1 MIAKL
6 KKITLQAIAGA
17 NCATILLMLLVGYS
31 GHINP
36 TYHPMLSNVGLLFP
50 AFIVINAA
58 FLLFWVIVKLK
69 GAVIPFVGYI
79 LCYGPMR
86 TYIPFNLPVDPPVGA
101 IKVLSFNTEGYHNMR
116 SDVATFSDDTI
127 ASYILHSGADI
138 VCVQEGT
145 HVLDFDSTFRK
156 RYPYIK
162 EEKKGDGSNL
172 VAVYSRYPIRRSQV
186 IDFLSAGN
194 ISAAFYL
201 DVNGQDVLV
210 INNHLET
217 NSLDN
222 SDKNGFGNLIKG
234 SLDKEMARS
243 ESTRLIDKLALASKK
258 RAPQAEA
265 VARYIAN
272 HSSGYRIIVCGDF
285 NENPLGYAHTRIG
298 KGLTDC
304 YAATGTG
311 IGRSFNQNYMYV
323 RIDHMFCSPDIK
335 PYACTVDNRIKASDH
350 YPIYC
355 WFKFGK
361 KI

>member
-162 EEKKGDGSNL
+162 EEKRGM
-172 VAVYSRYPIRRSQV
+172 
-186 IDFLSAGN
+186 
-194 ISAAFYL
+194 AAIL
-201 DVNGQDVLV
+201 WP
-210 INNHLET
+210 
-217 NSLDN
+217 S
-222 SDKNGFGNLIKG
+222 
-234 SLDKEMARS
+234 
-243 ESTRLIDKLALASKK
+243 
-258 RAPQAEA
+258 
-265 VARYIAN
+265 IA
-272 HSSGYRIIVCGDF
+272 DT
-285 NENPLGYAHTRIG
+285 L
-298 KGLTDC
+298 
-304 YAATGTG
+304 YAARRLS
-311 IGRSFNQNYMYV
+311 I
-323 RIDHMFCSPDIK
+323 FCRQATS
-335 PYACTVDNRIKASDH
+335 AQLSTSMSTVKM
-350 YPIYC
+350 C
-355 WFKFGK
+355 W
-361 KI
+361 